1 MTHITPT
8 SNPILHGRYRIEE
21 QLGIGRLAVVY
32 RAYDERLQRRVLVH
46 LLRKELVD
54 QEPLRQRFI
63 REAHDSARR
72 SHPSLL
78 EVFDSGEVGGRP
90 YMVTEYVAGRTLRE
104 LGVLSLEQALLYFR
118 QVVGAVAVCQLA
130 GVPHPPIS
138 SNNIILVEDGHV
150 ELVESWLAAPA
161 TIALDVA
168 AYRPPE
174 RSGGSPITPA
184 GAVYSLGLLLFEMLT
199 GRRAIDGDDPRAV
212 AQAHL
217 GTRIPA
223 LSDVRPLLHI
233 PALERLLQQAT
244 SARPEER
251 PPDAAALGLAL
262 DDLRRA
268 ITRDTQQL
276 ESPPVRPP
284 TLRQRINRTT
294 GALIAPRAARQAHS
308 DAGAARGGP
317 ARRAP
322 APDLAPAQLYGDP
335 RRSIGGILVLLTLL
349 LVVACGAY
357 YGASL
362 ALGALA
368 NIQLPRPQLDLPSL
382 PDLVGWDLPEWL
394 TGVVSGGGQTLV
406 VTGVPDEGLNLRSAP
421 GLKTPVIGLLPN
433 GARVRKIGEAR
444 SVDGVPWLPV
454 RAQLGDEER
463 EGWVSELFVKPE

>member
-1 MTHITPT
+1 MTRTTPT

-21 QLGIGRLAVVY
+21 QLGTGRLAVVY
-32 RAYDERLQRRVLVH
+32 HAYDTRLQRRVLVH
-46 LLRKELVD
+46 LLRKELAD

-78 EVFDSGEVGGRP
+78 EVFDSGEVGTRP
-90 YMVTEYVAGRTLRE
+90 FMITEYVAGRALRE
-104 LGVLSLEQALLYFR
+104 LGALSLEQALLYFR

-130 GVPHPPIS
+130 GVPHPPIN

-150 ELVESWLAAPA
+150 ELVESWLVPPA

-174 RSGGSPITPA
+174 RSGGGPATPA

-199 GRRAIDGDDPRAV
+199 GRRAIDGDDPRIV

-217 GTRIPA
+217 STRIPA
-223 LSDVRPLLHI
+223 LSEVRPLLHL

-244 SARPEER
+244 SQRPEDR
-251 PPDAAALGLAL
+251 PPDAAAFGLAL

-268 ITRDTQQL
+268 ITGDTQRL
-276 ESPPVRPP
+276 ESPPVRRA

-294 GALIAPRAARQAHS
+294 GALVAPRAPRPAPADARIARSGPPRQAP
-308 DAGAARGGP
+308 AANQG
-317 ARRAP
+317 
-322 APDLAPAQLYGDP
+322 PAQLYGNR
-335 RRSIGGILVLLTLL
+335 RRSIGGMVVLLTML

-357 YGASL
+357 YGASV

-368 NIQLPRPQLDLPSL
+368 NIQLPRPELDLPAL

-421 GLKTPVIGLLPN
+421 GLQTQVIGLLPN
-433 GARVRKIGEAR
+433 GARVRKIGESR

-454 RAQLGDEER
+454 RARLPDGER
-463 EGWVSELFVKPE
+463 EGWVSALFVKPE

>member
-1 MTHITPT
+1 MTHTTPT
-8 SNPILHGRYRIEE
+8 SNPILHNRYRIEE

-32 RAYDERLQRRVLVH
+32 RAYDARLQRRVLVH
-46 LLRKELVD
+46 LLRKELAD
-54 QEPLRQRFI
+54 QEPLSQRFI

-90 YMVTEYVAGRTLRE
+90 YMVTEYVAGRALRE
-104 LGVLSLEQALLYFR
+104 LGALSLEQALLYFR

-130 GVPHPPIS
+130 GVPYPPIS
-138 SNNIILVEDGHV
+138 SNNVILVEDGHV
-150 ELVESWLAAPA
+150 ELVESWLSTPA

-174 RSGGSPITPA
+174 RSSGAPITPA

-199 GRRAIDGDDPRAV
+199 GRRAIDGDDPRTV
-212 AQAHL
+212 AQAHQSA
-217 GTRIPA
+217 RIPS
-223 LSDVRPLLHI
+223 LSEVRPLLHI
-233 PALERLLQQAT
+233 PALERLLQQTTAR
-244 SARPEER
+244 RPEDR

-268 ITRDTQQL
+268 IARDTQQL
-276 ESPPVRPP
+276 EAPPVRPP

-294 GALIAPRAARQAHS
+294 GALVAPRAARPAPV
-308 DAGAARGGP
+308 DAEAARGGH

-322 APDLAPAQLYGDP
+322 APDHAPAQLYGNP
-335 RRSIGGILVLLTLL
+335 RRSISGMVVLLTLL

-357 YGASL
+357 YSASI
-362 ALGALA
+362 ALGAMA
-368 NIQLPRPQLDLPSL
+368 NIQLPRPELDLPSL
-382 PDLVGWDLPEWL
+382 PDLGIELPEWL

-406 VTGVPDEGLNLRSAP
+406 VDGVPDEGLNLRAAP
-421 GLKTPVIGLLPN
+421 GLKTEVIGLLPN
-433 GARVRKIGEAR
+433 GARVRKIGESR

-454 RAQLGDEER
+454 RARLGDQER